1 MGRRPRLPLTVFEH
15 TGVTGHQSLDCD
27 HLAYCDLATDLQ
39 QRANDVVRKHHALTV
54 SRVNRRNFALADALR
69 LVLKFVVGW
78 AWVYKSV
85 SNIYQGVK
93 PNTDANVIN
102 DVLALNWTGLYKVLV
117 LSLCS
122 SAGTP
127 DGFPLGDNLF
137 YLDLPS
143 DLPSSDGRRHVAI
156 ERCKSCDNPHDS
168 SDMPKYSPAGL
179 TQYVLNNVSNKS
191 HPYLLRTSLL
201 KTTFG
206 LPLNDSKCRKSPA
219 TSRSGDAVAS
229 SRCYT
234 RCIGRGSPNCPGHG
248 KWTFNSLSPT
258 LSVIRPAL
266 RTSTANQ
273 PPLTPDAHWR
283 RSA

>member
-1 MGRRPRLPLTVFEH
+1 MCIRDS
-15 TGVTGHQSLDCD
+15 TGVVGHQSLARD
-27 HLAYCDLATDLQ
+27 HLTYCDLATDWQ
-39 QRANDVVRKHHALTV
+39 QRANDNVRKHHALTV
-54 SRVNRRNFALADALR
+54 SHVNRRNFALADALR

-168 SDMPKYSPAGL
+168 SDMPKYL
-179 TQYVLNNVSNKS
+179 
-191 HPYLLRTSLL
+191 SL
-201 KTTFG
+201 
-206 LPLNDSKCRKSPA
+206 
-219 TSRSGDAVAS
+219 
-229 SRCYT
+229 
-234 RCIGRGSPNCPGHG
+234 IH
-248 KWTFNSLSPT
+248 
-258 LSVIRPAL
+258 I
-266 RTSTANQ
+266 
-273 PPLTPDAHWR
+273 
-283 RSA
+283 